1 MGRVRRGGALR
12 SRVRPAGARAVR
24 DAHSRNPPRPRQ
36 EDRVTGPTTPV
47 TPARKRALTAAADAV
62 RDHGPR
68 LIALSHSLHAEPET
82 ALREHKSAAKI
93 ALLAEEA
100 GFEVTRAVAGLPT
113 AFVAAYGTGDLT
125 VALCAEYD
133 ALPGIGHACGHNV
146 NGAASVGAALGLAAV
161 ADLLGITVKLV
172 GTPAEEDIGGK
183 ALLLEAGVF
192 DDVAAA
198 FMVHAAPE
206 DSVGAS
212 SLAVGAWDVVY
223 RGRPAHAALAP
234 WEGVNAL
241 DAITLAH
248 TAVGLLRQQLPPGVL
263 VHDVVFAAGLAVN
276 VIPETARARYELRAR
291 TMEDLAHARR
301 KVRACLEAAALATGA
316 ELELTPHGADFA
328 DLRQDE
334 FLTAAYTRA
343 VRALGRE
350 PVDRGGE
357 VMASTDMGNVSHV
370 LPALH
375 PTIGYDTGGARH
387 HTAPFARYGDSPGAD
402 RAVLAAATALAHV
415 GVELATDAAQRGR
428 CLDLLA
434 A

>member
-1 MGRVRRGGALR
+1 MTGHVRQLR
-12 SRVRPAGARAVR
+12 
-24 DAHSRNPPRPRQ
+24 D
-36 EDRVTGPTTPV
+36 
-47 TPARKRALTAAADAV
+47 RALTEAAAAV
-62 RDHGPR
+62 RTHERD
-68 LIALSHSLHAEPET
+68 LVALSHSLHAEPET
-82 ALREHKSAAKI
+82 AMREHKSAAKI
-93 ALLAEEA
+93 TSLAA
-100 GFEVTRAVAGLPT
+100 ATGFTVTRGVADLPT
-113 AFVAAYGTGDLT
+113 AFVATHGSGELV

-161 ADLLGITVKLV
+161 ADALGITVKLI

-183 ALLLEAGVF
+183 ALLLDAGVF

-212 SLAVGAWDVVY
+212 SLAVGAWDVTY
-223 RGRPAHAALAP
+223 TGKPSHAALAP

-263 VHDVVFAAGLAVN
+263 VHDVVFEAGRAVN

-291 TMEDLAHARR
+291 TMEDLVHARR
-301 KVRACLEAAALATGA
+301 RVRACLEAAALATGA
-316 ELELTPHGADFA
+316 ELELAEHGADFA
-328 DLRQDE
+328 DLRQDA

-343 VRALGRE
+343 ARSLGRD
-350 PVDRGGE
+350 PVSRQGE
-357 VMASTDMGNVSHV
+357 VIASTDMGNVSHV

-375 PTIGYDTGGARH
+375 PTIGYDTEGALH
-387 HTAPFARYGDSPGAD
+387 HTAPFARYGNSPGAD
-402 RAVLAAATALAHV
+402 RAVLDAAIALAHV
-415 GVELATDAAQRGR
+415 GVDLATDPAQRRR

-434 A
+434 DRRTATASLESAPVRTGRVP

>member
-1 MGRVRRGGALR
+1 M
-12 SRVRPAGARAVR
+12 R
-24 DAHSRNPPRPRQ
+24 D
-36 EDRVTGPTTPV
+36 
-47 TPARKRALTAAADAV
+47 RALVEVADAV
-62 RDHGPR
+62 RTHGQS
-68 LIALSHSLHAEPET
+68 LVALSHSLHAEPET
-82 ALREHKSAAKI
+82 AMREHRSAAKTASI
-93 ALLAEEA
+93 AEDA
-100 GFEVTRAVAGLPT
+100 GFEVTRGVAGLPT
-113 AFVAAYGTGDLT
+113 AFVATHGNGDLV

-133 ALPGIGHACGHNV
+133 ALPDIGHACGHNV

-183 ALLLEAGVF
+183 VLLLEGGVF

-198 FMVHAAPE
+198 LMAHAAPE

-212 SLAVGAWDVVY
+212 SLAIGAWDVVY

-248 TAVGLLRQQLPPGVL
+248 TAVGLLRQQLPPGTL
-263 VHDVVFAAGLAVN
+263 VHDVVFEAGRAVN
-276 VIPETARARYELRAR
+276 VIPDTARARYELRAR
-291 TMEDLAHARR
+291 TTEDLDHARR

-316 ELELTPHGADFA
+316 ELELTAHGADFA

-343 VRALGRE
+343 ARSLGRD
-350 PVDRGGE
+350 PVDRRGE

-375 PTIGYDTGGARH
+375 PTIGYDTEGAHH
-387 HTAPFARYGDSPGAD
+387 HTAPFARAGNSPGAD
-402 RAVLAAATALAHV
+402 RAVLDAATALAHV
-415 GVELATDAAQRGR
+415 GVELATDTEQRRR
-428 CLDLLA
+428 CLALLA
-434 A
+434 DRRRTEAASP

>member
-1 MGRVRRGGALR
+1 MT
-12 SRVRPAGARAVR
+12 SPAA
-24 DAHSRNPPRPRQ
+24 
-36 EDRVTGPTTPV
+36 TTRE
-47 TPARKRALTAAADAV
+47 PARTVATDAV
-62 RDHGPR
+62 RAHARD
-68 LIALSHSLHAEPET
+68 LVALSHSLHAEPET
-82 ALREHKSAAKI
+82 AMREHKSAAKI
-93 ALLAEEA
+93 ALLAEDA
-100 GFEVTRAVAGLPT
+100 GFDVARGVAGLPT
-113 AFVAAYGTGDLT
+113 AFVATHGSGELV

-161 ADLLGITVKLV
+161 AERLGITVKLI

-183 ALLLEAGVF
+183 TLLLDAGVF

-212 SLAVGAWDVVY
+212 SLAVGAWDVSY
-223 RGRPAHAALAP
+223 TGKPAHAALAP

-248 TAVGLLRQQLPPGVL
+248 TAVGLLRQQLPPGTL
-263 VHDVVFAAGLAVN
+263 VHDVVFEAGHAVN
-276 VIPETARARYELRAR
+276 VIPGTARARYELRAR
-291 TMEDLAHARR
+291 TTEDLARARHR
-301 KVRACLEAAALATGA
+301 VRACLDAAALATGA
-316 ELELTPHGADFA
+316 ELDLTEHGADFA

-343 VRALGRE
+343 ARSLGRD
-350 PVDRGGE
+350 PVDRRGE

-375 PTIGYDTGGARH
+375 PTIGYDTEGARH
-387 HTAPFARYGDSPGAD
+387 HTAPFARYGNSPGAD
-402 RAVLAAATALAHV
+402 RAVLDGAIALAHV
-415 GVELATDAAQRGR
+415 GVELATDPAQRRR
-428 CLDLLA
+428 CLDLLTA
-434 A
+434 RRPASDGASRA

>member
-1 MGRVRRGGALR
+1 MTGHVRHI
-12 SRVRPAGARAVR
+12 R
-24 DAHSRNPPRPRQ
+24 D
-36 EDRVTGPTTPV
+36 
-47 TPARKRALTAAADAV
+47 RALTEAAAAV
-62 RDHGPR
+62 RAHER
-68 LIALSHSLHAEPET
+68 HLVALSHSLHAEPET
-82 ALREHKSAAKI
+82 AMREHKSAAKI
-93 ALLAEEA
+93 TSLAEA
-100 GFEVTRAVAGLPT
+100 TGFTVTRGVAGLPT
-113 AFVAAYGTGDLT
+113 AFVATRGSGELV

-161 ADLLGITVKLV
+161 ADALGITVKLI

-183 ALLLEAGVF
+183 ALLLDAGVF

-212 SLAVGAWDVVY
+212 SLAVGAWDVTY
-223 RGRPAHAALAP
+223 TGKPSHAALAP

-241 DAITLAH
+241 DAVTLAH

-263 VHDVVFAAGLAVN
+263 VHDVVFEAGRAVN

-291 TMEDLAHARR
+291 TMEDLVHARR
-301 KVRACLEAAALATGA
+301 RVRACLEAAALATGA
-316 ELELTPHGADFA
+316 ELELAEHGADFA
-328 DLRQDE
+328 DLRQDA

-343 VRALGRE
+343 ARSLGRD
-350 PVDRGGE
+350 PVSRQGE
-357 VMASTDMGNVSHV
+357 VIASTDMGNVSHV

-375 PTIGYDTGGARH
+375 PTIGYDTEGALH
-387 HTAPFARYGDSPGAD
+387 HTAPFARYGNSPGAD
-402 RAVLAAATALAHV
+402 RAVLDAAIALAHV
-415 GVELATDAAQRGR
+415 GVDLATDPAQRRR

-434 A
+434 DRRTATAALESPPVRTGRVP

>member
-1 MGRVRRGGALR
+1 MT
-12 SRVRPAGARAVR
+12 S
-24 DAHSRNPPRPRQ
+24 
-36 EDRVTGPTTPV
+36 TPM
-47 TPARKRALTAAADAV
+47 RERALALAADAV
-62 RDHGPR
+62 RDHGQA
-68 LIALSHSLHAEPET
+68 LVALSHSLHAAPET
-82 ALREHKSAAKI
+82 AMQEHKSAAKI
-93 ALLAEEA
+93 ADLAENS
-100 GFEVTRAVAGLPT
+100 GFEVTRGVAGLPT
-113 AFVAAYGTGDLT
+113 AFVGTYGTGDLV

-161 ADLLGITVKLV
+161 ADLTGITVKLL

-198 FMVHAAPE
+198 FMAHAAAE

-212 SLAVGAWDVVY
+212 SLAVGAWDVLY
-223 RGRPAHAALAP
+223 RGKPAHAALAP

-248 TAVGLLRQQLPPGVL
+248 TAVGLLRQQLPPGTL
-263 VHDVVFAAGLAVN
+263 VHDVVFEAGSAVN

-291 TMEDLAHARR
+291 TTDDLAHARR
-301 KVRACLEAAALATGA
+301 RVRACLEAAALATGA
-316 ELELTPHGADFA
+316 ELELTPRGADFA
-328 DLRQDE
+328 DLQQDE

-343 VRALGRE
+343 ARALGRE
-350 PVDRGGE
+350 PVDRRGE

-375 PTIGYDTGGARH
+375 PTIGYDTGGAHH
-387 HTAPFARYGDSPGAD
+387 HTAPFARYGNSPGAD
-402 RAVLAAATALAHV
+402 RAVLDAATALAHV
-415 GVELATDAAQRGR
+415 GVELATDAAQRKR
-428 CLDLLA
+428 CLGLLA
-434 A
+434 DRRAAVARMP

>member
-1 MGRVRRGGALR
+1 MTGHA
-12 SRVRPAGARAVR
+12 PQIR
-24 DAHSRNPPRPRQ
+24 D
-36 EDRVTGPTTPV
+36 
-47 TPARKRALTAAADAV
+47 RALTEAADAV
-62 RDHGPR
+62 RAHERD
-68 LIALSHSLHAEPET
+68 LVALSHSLHAEPET
-82 ALREHKSAAKI
+82 AMREHKSAAKI
-93 ALLAEEA
+93 ASLAEA
-100 GFEVTRAVAGLPT
+100 TGFTVTRGAGALPT
-113 AFVAAYGTGDLT
+113 AFVATRGSGELV

-161 ADLLGITVKLV
+161 ADALGITVKLI

-183 ALLLEAGVF
+183 ALLLDAGVF

-212 SLAVGAWDVVY
+212 SLAVGAWDVTYV
-223 RGRPAHAALAP
+223 GKPSHAALAP

-263 VHDVVFAAGLAVN
+263 VHDVVFEAGRAVN

-291 TMEDLAHARR
+291 TMEDLVHARR
-301 KVRACLEAAALATGA
+301 RVRACLEAAALATGA
-316 ELELTPHGADFA
+316 ELELAEHGADFA

-343 VRALGRE
+343 ARSLGRA
-350 PVDRGGE
+350 PVSRRGE
-357 VMASTDMGNVSHV
+357 VIASTDMGNVSHV
-370 LPALH
+370 MPALH
-375 PTIGYDTGGARH
+375 PTIGYDTEGALH
-387 HTAPFARYGDSPGAD
+387 HTAPFARYGNSPGAD
-402 RAVLAAATALAHV
+402 RAVLDAAIALAHV
-415 GVELATDAAQRGR
+415 GVDLATDPVQRRR

-434 A
+434 DRRTAAAGAR

>member
-1 MGRVRRGGALR
+1 M
-12 SRVRPAGARAVR
+12 
-24 DAHSRNPPRPRQ
+24 
-36 EDRVTGPTTPV
+36 
-47 TPARKRALTAAADAV
+47 
-62 RDHGPR
+62 
-68 LIALSHSLHAEPET
+68 ALSHSLHAEPET
-82 ALREHKSAAKI
+82 ALKEHRSAAKI
-93 ALLAEEA
+93 TSLAEEA
-100 GFEVTRAVAGLPT
+100 GFQVTRAVAGLPT
-113 AFVAAYGTGDLT
+113 AFVATHGTGDLV

-146 NGAASVGAALGLAAV
+146 NGAAAAGAALGLAAV
-161 ADLLGITVKLV
+161 ADLLGITVKLI

-198 FMVHAAPE
+198 LMAHAAPE

-212 SLAVGAWDVVY
+212 SLAIGAWDVVY

-248 TAVGLLRQQLPPGVL
+248 AAVGMLRQQLPPGTM
-263 VHDVVFAAGLAVN
+263 VHDIVLEAGHAVN
-276 VIPETARARYELRAR
+276 VIPESARARYELRAR
-291 TMEDLAHARR
+291 TLEDLAHARR
-301 KVRACLEAAALATGA
+301 RVRACLEAAALATGA
-316 ELELTPHGADFA
+316 EIELTPHGADFA

-343 VRALGRE
+343 ARALGRD
-350 PVDRGGE
+350 PVDRRNE

-375 PTIGYDTGGARH
+375 PTIGYDTGGALH
-387 HTAPFARYGDSPGAD
+387 HTEPFARHGNSPGAD
-402 RAVLAAATALAHV
+402 RAVVDAATALAHV
-415 GVELATDAAQRGR
+415 GVELATDPGQRQR
-428 CLDLLA
+428 CLDLVA
-434 A
+434 ARRTTGGQVP

>member
-1 MGRVRRGGALR
+1 MTTTTTTVRDR
-12 SRVRPAGARAVR
+12 ARA
-24 DAHSRNPPRPRQ
+24 
-36 EDRVTGPTTPV
+36 E
-47 TPARKRALTAAADAV
+47 AAAAV
-62 RDHGPR
+62 RTHEQS
-68 LIALSHSLHAEPET
+68 LLALSHSLHAEPET
-82 ALREHKSAAKI
+82 AMQEHRSAAKI
-93 ALLAEEA
+93 ASIAEDA
-100 GFEVTRAVAGLPT
+100 GFEVTRGAAGLPT
-113 AFVAAYGTGDLT
+113 AFVATRGSGVLV

-133 ALPGIGHACGHNV
+133 ALPDIGHACGHNV

-198 FMVHAAPE
+198 FMAHAAPE

-212 SLAVGAWDVVY
+212 SLAIGAWDVVY
-223 RGRPAHAALAP
+223 RGKPAHAALAP

-248 TAVGLLRQQLPPGVL
+248 TAVGLLRQQLPPGTL
-263 VHDVVFAAGLAVN
+263 VHDVVFEAGRAVN

-291 TMEDLAHARR
+291 TTEDLDHARR

-343 VRALGRE
+343 ARSLGRD

-357 VMASTDMGNVSHV
+357 VMASTDMGNLSHV

-375 PTIGYDTGGARH
+375 PTIGYDTEGAHH
-387 HTAPFARYGDSPGAD
+387 HTAPFARYGNSPGAD
-402 RAVLAAATALAHV
+402 RAVLDAATALAHV
-415 GVELATDAAQRGR
+415 GVELATDTEQRRR
-428 CLDLLA
+428 CLGLLA
-434 A
+434 DRRRTETASL

>member
-1 MGRVRRGGALR
+1 M
-12 SRVRPAGARAVR
+12 
-24 DAHSRNPPRPRQ
+24 
-36 EDRVTGPTTPV
+36 TGTI
-47 TPARKRALTAAADAV
+47 TPARDRALAAAAAAV
-62 RDHGPR
+62 RGHR
-68 LIALSHSLHAEPET
+68 RSLVALSHSLHAEPET
-82 ALREHKSAAKI
+82 ALKEHRSAAKI
-93 ALLAEEA
+93 ASLAEEA
-100 GFEVTRAVAGLPT
+100 GFQVTRAVAGLPT
-113 AFVAAYGTGDLT
+113 AFVATHGTGDLV

-146 NGAASVGAALGLAAV
+146 NGAAAAGAALGLAAV
-161 ADLLGITVKLV
+161 ADLLGITVKLI

-198 FMVHAAPE
+198 LMAHAAPE

-212 SLAVGAWDVVY
+212 SLAIGAWDVVY

-248 TAVGLLRQQLPPGVL
+248 AAVGMLRQQLPPGTM
-263 VHDVVFAAGLAVN
+263 VHDIVLEAGHAVN
-276 VIPETARARYELRAR
+276 VIPESARARYELRAR
-291 TMEDLAHARR
+291 TLEDLAHARR
-301 KVRACLEAAALATGA
+301 RVRACLEAAALATGA

-343 VRALGRE
+343 ARALGRD
-350 PVDRGGE
+350 PVDRRNE

-375 PTIGYDTGGARH
+375 PTIGYDTGGALH
-387 HTAPFARYGDSPGAD
+387 HTEPFARHGNSPGAD
-402 RAVLAAATALAHV
+402 RAVVDAATALAHV
-415 GVELATDAAQRGR
+415 GVELATDPGQRQR
-428 CLDLLA
+428 CLDLVA
-434 A
+434 ARRTTGGQVP

>member
-1 MGRVRRGGALR
+1 MTG
-12 SRVRPAGARAVR
+12 SIPQMR
-24 DAHSRNPPRPRQ
+24 D
-36 EDRVTGPTTPV
+36 
-47 TPARKRALTAAADAV
+47 RALTAATDAV
-62 RDHGPR
+62 RACQR
-68 LIALSHSLHAEPET
+68 ELVALSHSLHAEPET

-93 ALLAEEA
+93 ASLAEDA
-100 GFEVTRAVAGLPT
+100 GFAVTRGAAGLPT
-113 AFVAAYGTGDLT
+113 AFVATRGSGDL
-125 VALCAEYD
+125 VLALCAEYD

-146 NGAASVGAALGLAAV
+146 NGAASTGAALGLAAV

-183 ALLLEAGVF
+183 ALLLGAGVF

-198 FMVHAAPE
+198 FMAHAAPE
-206 DSVGAS
+206 DSTGAS

-223 RGRPAHAALAP
+223 TGRPAHAALAP

-248 TAVGLLRQQLPPGVL
+248 TAVGLLRQQLPPGTL
-263 VHDVVFAAGLAVN
+263 VHDVVFEAGHAVN

-291 TMEDLAHARR
+291 TSEDLAHARSR
-301 KVRACLEAAALATGA
+301 VRACLEAAALATGA
-316 ELELTPHGADFA
+316 ELELTEHGAEFA

-343 VRALGRE
+343 VRSLGRE
-350 PVDRGGE
+350 PVDRRGE

-375 PTIGYDTGGARH
+375 PTIGYDTEGALH

-402 RAVLAAATALAHV
+402 RAVLDAATALAHV
-415 GVELATDAAQRGR
+415 GVELATDPAQRER

-434 A
+434 DRRARTTRRASGQVRV

>member
-1 MGRVRRGGALR
+1 MTSPATRTGG
-12 SRVRPAGARAVR
+12 
-24 DAHSRNPPRPRQ
+24 
-36 EDRVTGPTTPV
+36 
-47 TPARKRALTAAADAV
+47 RALTIAADAV
-62 RDHGPR
+62 RAREPD

-82 ALREHKSAAKI
+82 AMREHKSAAKI
-93 ALLAEEA
+93 TSLAENA
-100 GFEVTRAVAGLPT
+100 GFDVTRGVAGLPT
-113 AFVAAYGTGDLT
+113 AFVATHGSGELV

-161 ADLLGITVKLV
+161 ADALGITVKLI

-212 SLAVGAWDVVY
+212 SLAVGAWDVAY
-223 RGRPAHAALAP
+223 TGKPSHAALAP

-241 DAITLAH
+241 DAIALAH

-263 VHDVVFAAGLAVN
+263 VHDIVFEAGHAVN

-291 TMEDLAHARR
+291 TTEDLAHARR
-301 KVRACLEAAALATGA
+301 RVRACLEAAALATGA
-316 ELELTPHGADFA
+316 ELELTEHGADFA

-343 VRALGRE
+343 ARSLGRD
-350 PVDRGGE
+350 PVDRRGE
-357 VMASTDMGNVSHV
+357 VMASTDMGNVSHI

-375 PTIGYDTGGARH
+375 PTIGYDTQGALH
-387 HTAPFARYGDSPGAD
+387 HTAPFARYGNSAGAD
-402 RAVLAAATALAHV
+402 RAVIDAAIALAQV
-415 GVELATDAAQRGR
+415 GVELATDSAQRKR

-434 A
+434 GRRAAGASLG

>member
-1 MGRVRRGGALR
+1 MN
-12 SRVRPAGARAVR
+12 SDTTTVR
-24 DAHSRNPPRPRQ
+24 D
-36 EDRVTGPTTPV
+36 
-47 TPARKRALTAAADAV
+47 RALAEVADAV
-62 RDHGPR
+62 RTHEQS
-68 LIALSHSLHAEPET
+68 LVALSHSLHAEPET
-82 ALREHKSAAKI
+82 AMQEHRSAAKTASI
-93 ALLAEEA
+93 VEDA
-100 GFEVTRAVAGLPT
+100 GFEVTRGVAGLPT
-113 AFVAAYGTGDLT
+113 AFVATHGNGDLV

-133 ALPGIGHACGHNV
+133 ALPDIGHACGHNV

-183 ALLLEAGVF
+183 ALLLEGGVF

-198 FMVHAAPE
+198 LMAHAAPE

-212 SLAVGAWDVVY
+212 SLAIGAWDVVY

-248 TAVGLLRQQLPPGVL
+248 TAVGLLRQQLPPGTL
-263 VHDVVFAAGLAVN
+263 VHDVVFEAGRAVN
-276 VIPETARARYELRAR
+276 VIPDTARARYELRAR
-291 TMEDLAHARR
+291 TTEDLDHARR

-316 ELELTPHGADFA
+316 ELELTAHGADFA

-343 VRALGRE
+343 ARSLGRD
-350 PVDRGGE
+350 PVDRRGE

-375 PTIGYDTGGARH
+375 PTIGYDTGGAH
-387 HTAPFARYGDSPGAD
+387 HHAAPFARAGNSPGAD
-402 RAVLAAATALAHV
+402 RAVLDAATALAHV
-415 GVELATDAAQRGR
+415 GVELATDTEQRRR
-428 CLDLLA
+428 CLALLA
-434 A
+434 DRRRTEAASP

>member
-1 MGRVRRGGALR
+1 MTDPITA
-12 SRVRPAGARAVR
+12 AR
-24 DAHSRNPPRPRQ
+24 
-36 EDRVTGPTTPV
+36 E
-47 TPARKRALTAAADAV
+47 RALAVAADAV
-62 RDHGPR
+62 RAHER
-68 LIALSHSLHAEPET
+68 ELVALSHSLHAEPET
-82 ALREHKSAAKI
+82 ALCEHKSAAKI
-93 ALLAEEA
+93 TSLAEA
-100 GFEVTRAVAGLPT
+100 SGFEVTRGVAGLPT
-113 AFVAAYGTGDLT
+113 AFVAVHGTGELV

-146 NGAASVGAALGLAAV
+146 NGAASAGAALGLAAV
-161 ADLLGITVKLV
+161 AGLLGITVKLI

-198 FMVHAAPE
+198 FMAHAAPE

-223 RGRPAHAALAP
+223 RGKPAHAALAP
-234 WEGVNAL
+234 WQGVNAL

-248 TAVGLLRQQLPPGVL
+248 TAVGLLRQQLPPGAL
-263 VHDVVFAAGLAVN
+263 VHDVVFEAGHAVN

-291 TMEDLAHARR
+291 TSEELAHVRR
-301 KVRACLEAAALATGA
+301 RVRACLEAAALATGA
-316 ELELTPHGADFA
+316 ELELTSHGADFA

-343 VRALGRE
+343 IRALGRE
-350 PVDRGGE
+350 PVDRRGE
-357 VMASTDMGNVSHV
+357 VTASTDMGNVSHV

-375 PTIGYDTGGARH
+375 PAIGYDTGGAHH
-387 HTAPFARYGDSPGAD
+387 HTAPFARYGNSPGAD
-402 RAVLAAATALAHV
+402 RAVIDAAIALAHA
-415 GVELATDAAQRGR
+415 GVELATDAEQRRR

-434 A
+434 GRRAATAPLG

>member
-1 MGRVRRGGALR
+1 MTSPATRTGG
-12 SRVRPAGARAVR
+12 
-24 DAHSRNPPRPRQ
+24 
-36 EDRVTGPTTPV
+36 
-47 TPARKRALTAAADAV
+47 RALTIAADAV
-62 RDHGPR
+62 RAREPD
-68 LIALSHSLHAEPET
+68 LVALSHSLHAEPET
-82 ALREHKSAAKI
+82 AMREHKSAAKI
-93 ALLAEEA
+93 TSLAENA
-100 GFEVTRAVAGLPT
+100 GFDVTRGVASLPT
-113 AFVAAYGTGDLT
+113 AFVATHGSGELV

-161 ADLLGITVKLV
+161 ADALGLTVKLI

-212 SLAVGAWDVVY
+212 SLAVGAWDVAY
-223 RGRPAHAALAP
+223 TGKPSHAALAP

-241 DAITLAH
+241 DAIALAH

-263 VHDVVFAAGLAVN
+263 VHDIVFEAGHAVN

-291 TMEDLAHARR
+291 TTEDLAHARR
-301 KVRACLEAAALATGA
+301 RVRACLEAAALATGA
-316 ELELTPHGADFA
+316 ELKLTAHGADFA

-343 VRALGRE
+343 ARSLGRD
-350 PVDRGGE
+350 PVDRRGE
-357 VMASTDMGNVSHV
+357 VMASTDMGNVSHI

-375 PTIGYDTGGARH
+375 PTIGYDTQGALH
-387 HTAPFARYGDSPGAD
+387 HTAPFARYGNSAGAD
-402 RAVLAAATALAHV
+402 RAVIDAAIALAHV
-415 GVELATDAAQRGR
+415 GVELATDPAQRRR

-434 A
+434 GRRAATASLG